1 VPSQSQFLDAARS
14 EAAGHFNYGK
24 ITFTSGQNNGL
35 SAEVKESRGSEII
48 LALPM
53 PYPITAGD
61 SYTLQQGC
69 DKTIGTCSNRY
80 NNAIN
85 FRGEPHV
92 PGLDKMLET
101 AGTRSEW

>member
-1 VPSQSQFLDAARS
+1 
-14 EAAGHFNYGK
+14 
-24 ITFTSGQNNGL
+24 
-35 SAEVKESRGSEII
+35 
-48 LALPM
+48 M